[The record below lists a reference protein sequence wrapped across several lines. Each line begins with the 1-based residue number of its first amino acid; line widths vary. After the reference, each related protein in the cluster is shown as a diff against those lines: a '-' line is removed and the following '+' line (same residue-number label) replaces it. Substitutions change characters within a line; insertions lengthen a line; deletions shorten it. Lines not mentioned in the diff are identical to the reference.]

1 MFKLLPP
8 YRIDRIVAE
17 SELVEENEGMLH
29 WLTRMR
35 AISLVSVALGGIGCH
50 GHVAFVQHRTF
61 LRHSIVS
68 LSAEN
73 DNDVSKVSL
82 FS

>member
-1 MFKLLPP
+1 
-8 YRIDRIVAE
+8 
-17 SELVEENEGMLH
+17 
-29 WLTRMR
+29 MR
-35 AISLVSVALGGIGCH
+35 AISLVAVALGGVGCH

-82 FS
+82 FIMM

>member
-1 MFKLLPP
+1 M
-8 YRIDRIVAE
+8 RD
-17 SELVEENEGMLH
+17 H
-29 WLTRMR
+29 WLKRMR
-35 AISLVSVALGGIGCH
+35 AISLLAVALGGVGCH

>member
-1 MFKLLPP
+1 MRAL
-8 YRIDRIVAE
+8 
-17 SELVEENEGMLH
+17 LH
-29 WLTRMR
+29 WLKRMR
-35 AISLVSVALGGIGCH
+35 AISLLAVALGGVGCH